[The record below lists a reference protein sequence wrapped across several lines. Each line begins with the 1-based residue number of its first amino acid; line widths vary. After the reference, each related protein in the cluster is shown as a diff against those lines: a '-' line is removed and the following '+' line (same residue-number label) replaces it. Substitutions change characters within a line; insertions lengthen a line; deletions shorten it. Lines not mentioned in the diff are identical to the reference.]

1 MKITNEELNK
11 IKEIRNE
18 SSNLIIQLGQL
29 KIEKIN
35 LKKKQEILEDRYLKL
50 IEEENLFYGKLN
62 YRYGQVTIDVET
74 GQISPIETTTT
85 N

>member
-1 MKITNEELNK
+1 MKITNEELKK